1 MSTTTVQRIHDLL
14 DAVLQETTDEEA
26 RFKLRTAIQL
36 LEAIEENHGR
46 ANEVLDDLELAPET
60 RDRLLELGYLE

>member
-1 MSTTTVQRIHDLL
+1 
-14 DAVLQETTDEEA
+14 
-26 RFKLRTAIQL
+26 L